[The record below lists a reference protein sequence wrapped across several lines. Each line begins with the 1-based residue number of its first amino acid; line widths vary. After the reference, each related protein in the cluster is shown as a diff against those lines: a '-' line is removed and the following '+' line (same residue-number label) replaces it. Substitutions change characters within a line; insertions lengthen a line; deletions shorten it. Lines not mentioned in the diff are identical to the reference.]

1 MTLKETLWFV
11 LRLSLWCVFI
21 VWPSYL
27 LEVAIVAAFK
37 QRVTPPFS
45 TAIDV
50 AVYGL
55 PIVALVS
62 AGYGLVLAGAA
73 KLLPD
78 FRAQTVAVLALA
90 VLVQFWMRDAGEMIL
105 AVRPVPIGF
114 GFLSLVA
121 VSLFELGRTRVAP
134 KPSSGVPKP

>member
-1 MTLKETLWFV
+1 MTFKETLWFV

-27 LEVAIVAAFK
+27 LEVAIVAAFR
-37 QRVTPPFS
+37 QRTTPPFS
-45 TAIDV
+45 TAVDV
-50 AVYGL
+50 AIFGL

-62 AGYGLVLAGAA
+62 AGYGVVLAGVA
-73 KLLPD
+73 KALPD
-78 FRAQTVAVLALA
+78 FRAQTAAVLALA
-90 VLVQFWMRDAGEMIL
+90 VLIQFWMRDAGEMVL

-121 VSLFELGRTRVAP
+121 VSLFELGRIRIAAKPGMLP
-134 KPSSGVPKP
+134 KQ